1 MKNNINTKRYLLR
14 RMRSW
19 TRSPRFYIQKARDR
33 FLGID
38 ASFYHSERELYTP
51 GSFEWLALTEKLYGG
66 LQLTEAYRGGDRMSP
81 RLHNYGRC
89 YAQFLEPF
97 VGIFDR
103 LTLVEVGILKG
114 SGLAIW
120 CDLFPRARVI
130 GLDIDLSNFQ
140 GNRKTL
146 EQLGAFKKNAPEL
159 YSFDQLNATKA
170 QRVLQEV
177 LRNDS
182 VDIAID
188 DGCHCIESIEI
199 TFNAIKPFLAKR
211 FAYFI
216 EDNFDTYDC
225 LARRHPEFYWTTR
238 GEIAVATSRK

>member
-1 MKNNINTKRYLLR
+1 
-14 RMRSW
+14 MRSW
-19 TRSPRFYIQKARDR
+19 MRSPGFYIQKARDR
-33 FLGID
+33 LLGID
-38 ASFYHSERELYTP
+38 SSFYQSERDLYPP

-66 LQLTEAYRGGDRMSP
+66 LQQTEVDRGGDRMSP

-89 YAQFLEPF
+89 YAEFLKPF
-97 VGIFDR
+97 LDIFDR

-114 SGLAIW
+114 TGLAIW
-120 CDLFPRARVI
+120 CDLFPTARVI

-170 QRVLQEV
+170 QTVLKEALQNG
-177 LRNDS
+177 R

-188 DGCHCIESIEI
+188 DGCHSIESIEI
-199 TFNAIKPFLAKR
+199 TFDAIKPFLAKR

-225 LARRHPEFYWTTR
+225 VARRHREFYWTNSR
-238 GEIAVATSRK
+238 RDCCRNQWQIAKALLFVAIL